1 MTALPGPAALASGA
15 TLEAG
20 RLRLRMFREG
30 DLDGLA
36 GMYGDA
42 ETMRHIGDGRVL
54 TREETWRAIAGM
66 LGHWALRGHGM
77 WALELVDS
85 GELVGRVGFIDPPGW
100 PGFELGWLVARPHW
114 GRGFAT
120 EAARVALDHAVRAL
134 RRDRVIS
141 LIRPGNRASARVAA
155 KIGMR
160 QESAIEF
167 LGGPVEVHAYAAR

>member
-1 MTALPGPAALASGA
+1 MTALPGAAALASGA

-36 GMYGDA
+36 AMYGDA

-54 TREETWRAIAGM
+54 SREETWRAIAGM
-66 LGHWALRGHGM
+66 LGHWALRGYGM
-77 WALELVDS
+77 WALELEAT

-114 GRGFAT
+114 GKGYAT
-120 EAARVALDHAVRAL
+120 EAARVALDHAVVAL
-134 RRDRVIS
+134 GRERVIS

-160 QESAIEF
+160 QESVIEF
-167 LGGPVEVHAYAAR
+167 LGGPVEVHAYPAR

>member
-1 MTALPGPAALASGA
+1 MTALPGAAALASGA

-36 GMYGDA
+36 AMYGDA

-66 LGHWALRGHGM
+66 LGHWALRGYGM
-77 WALELVDS
+77 WALELGAT
-85 GELVGRVGFIDPPGW
+85 GELVGRAGFIDPPGW

-114 GRGFAT
+114 GKGYAT
-120 EAARVALDHAVRAL
+120 EAARVALDHAVRNL
-134 RRDRVIS
+134 GRDRVIS
-141 LIRPGNRASARVAA
+141 LVRPANRASARVAA

-160 QESAIEF
+160 VESTIDF
-167 LGGPVEVHAYAAR
+167 LGGLAEVHAYAAR